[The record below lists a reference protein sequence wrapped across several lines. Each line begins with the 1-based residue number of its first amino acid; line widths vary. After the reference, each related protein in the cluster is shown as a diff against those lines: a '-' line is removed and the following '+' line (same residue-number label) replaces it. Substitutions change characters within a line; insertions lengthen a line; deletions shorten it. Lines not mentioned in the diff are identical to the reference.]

1 MATNFVQDGKRMTVT
16 LGATLATGAG
26 LLVGLTFG
34 VVLSGGG
41 SGDITELGIEGVWT
55 LPKLSTDDVAQGVL
69 LYWDDT
75 NKRLTVTAS
84 GNTLV
89 AKAWEAAGNGVTKVK
104 AKLLNT

>member
-1 MATNFVQDGKRMTVT
+1 MAKNFIQKGERLTVT

-26 LLVGLTFG
+26 LLVGATFG
-34 VVLSGGG
+34 VLLTGGVNT
-41 SGDITELGIEGVWT
+41 DVVEMAVEGVWE
-55 LPKLSTDDVAQGVL
+55 LPKLSTDVVAAGVL

-75 NKRLTVTAS
+75 NKRLTVTSS

-89 AKAWEAAGNGVTKVK
+89 AKAWAAAGNPSATCL

>member
-1 MATNFVQDGKRMTVT
+1 MATNFVQNGTRLPVT
-16 LGATLATGAG
+16 LAATLASGAG
-26 LLVGLTFG
+26 LLVGATFG
-34 VVLSGGG
+34 VAQQGGV
-41 SGDITELGIEGVWT
+41 SGDEIELAVEGVWT
-55 LPKLSTDDVAQGVL
+55 LPKLSTDVVAKGVL

-89 AKAWEAAGNGVTKVK
+89 AKAWAAAGNGVTTVP

>member
-1 MATNFVQDGKRMTVT
+1 MAKTFIQDGTRMTVT

-26 LLVGLTFG
+26 LLVGATFG
-34 VVLSGGG
+34 VVLSGGV
-41 SGDITELGIEGVWT
+41 SGDIVELGIEGVWEIN
-55 LPKLSTDDVAQGVL
+55 KLSTDVVAQGVL

-89 AKAWEAAGNGVTKVK
+89 AKAWEAAGNGVLTVK